1 MRLMQVHRKTW
12 KTDVAMFLTLVMLFS
27 PALVGLDVAWL
38 SVAAKATAQTP
49 PTSAVQP
56 ILIVPLTA
64 AEGVPANIAGRV
76 TFALSSELARTGRYA
91 PTRLSIDDSTVKRL
105 IRENLLSEDAVTA
118 VLEQPTPEGI
128 AEIASVMKIP
138 SAAYGTVDSY
148 TYDPSNGGAVKI
160 QVTVRFLTIDL
171 ETASVIE
178 EKTVE
183 ITEEGSSAPK
193 LKPTPEDTLAAE
205 AMYDAVRKIVGKLIG
220 LPVKPVEVEKIK
232 RPVGIGAF
240 ALAIAALLVGVA
252 LSGGKEK
259 AGPVPLGP
267 ADAPRSVSA
276 VPQVDMIVVSWQ
288 PPLRGTPS
296 GYNVYRQAVD
306 TVTFQ
311 PIGGIETL
319 TPSPVRT
326 TIYEDRTAQRDRA
339 YIYLVSAVY
348 PDGKESVKI
357 QSNLG
362 IISPTQ
368 PAPVGIGVPLPPANL
383 TAQALDAAVRLTWT
397 DINPAG
403 LVIGYR
409 IYRNG
414 VQIADETIVRT
425 TTYMDRGLQNGVV
438 YQYVVRA
445 VSSFGLLSAPSATV
459 TATPGDLAPQPPLN
473 LAARFDPITKI
484 VTLTWQAPPDPDI
497 AYYEVAR
504 IVVQETRVTRGLIER
519 AGRPVPTPTTPPTII
534 QRLEQTQPRLRQQAG
549 SEFDNA
555 VIASNITTTTYLDN
569 VANFMPTPVNNLTGY
584 QRLRYAVRAV
594 DRSGQK
600 GAWSN
605 VAEVVPNTPPPSL
618 TVPPRVIPSSGQVI
632 VDLQPLL
639 NLAQADPEWQIDKA
653 GVRIFRATTK
663 GGTAA
668 TTLRPIHPEDVL
680 PIPADGKY
688 VDKNVVNGTRYF
700 YAVELVDKLGVPGTR
715 SPEAVVTPFSTA
727 TITITPQGN
736 RMELSGNGQD
746 KVQLTVTVL
755 DSASRPVAGLPLQ
768 LSLQGVGT
776 LTIDPI
782 YDDPHSTDPLA
793 ALTNENGQVI
803 ATYQTALVAS
813 DTTVTITAAP
823 SPLVT
828 GVTTAHLT
836 LTLRAPVVASVEL
849 QPQQTQL
856 VADGQS
862 FTRVT
867 ITVRDRLGNPMPNQT
882 INLSVSPAQGRFE
895 DLQGNIITQI
905 SSGATG
911 TVDVVYRSGTRAG
924 SVTLTASVGAI
935 SGQAVIT
942 LVAGSPATIELVAVP
957 TTAPADG
964 QTEIRVTATVKDAF
978 GNAVPNVQ
986 VQFTSTPALT
996 ITPPMVTTNDT
1007 GQATVSVTAPRTAGS
1022 YLLRAQVGT
1031 ISATLSLTFGASS
1044 PSVMSLSASRTNLVV
1059 SLPPRPEYAG
1069 LTVYSRTEITAT
1081 VVDENNNPVSGVVVQ
1096 FNASAGTIQATAI
1109 TDAAGVAR
1117 AAYVAPPSPTGQV
1130 TINAQSGAAS
1140 GSLIL
1145 DILPGPPA
1153 QVTVVAN
1160 PLMVPADGRSQI
1172 AVTARVRDANG
1183 NPVADGTTVFFSARS
1198 ETNINQTVPDA
1209 GTFLRDNVPTLNGDA
1224 EVAFVAGTRPGVR
1237 ARLVAQAFGTVFG
1250 QNFGPIPA
1258 ETELPA
1264 IQTQFPLIQLGGQ
1277 LIVTLSANEMSVSS
1291 SDDTNNP
1298 ADRQPL
1304 RISDPRD
1311 NFVTM
1316 TIQVVDGQGNPAPLS
1331 VPVFVTA
1338 TDGRVLFVHDGNA
1351 DLGNT
1356 IITTDSTGRATVQV
1370 YASKTAGVVT
1380 IRAELRDAQNRP
1392 FAAQSVTIRQRP
1404 GIPAVV
1410 IVPAPQPNVIFVP
1423 GAGTPTSTS
1432 VTARVFDAVG
1442 NTVEDGTLV
1451 TFTADAGTLTPS
1463 NVTTVN
1469 GVASSTLTSTLDTG
1483 RFTVRA
1489 SARVPGQQTPAEGST
1504 TVAFAVNVTAISVS
1518 ANPDAIIGDGQST
1531 AQVSATFTGSI
1542 PDGTRVLFATDRGFI
1557 GTAGQRS
1564 ARVPV
1569 AGNSAQ
1575 ATFISEAVT
1584 ADTTATVR
1592 VEVANPQGQIVAGT
1606 VSITLIRPT
1615 RPPVLQPI
1623 QVATTTLSVS
1633 SSNALNPAQRQ
1644 ALGPEPNKTTVTVT
1658 VLEQDLNLPVP
1669 NATVFLS
1676 SSDTNGLW
1684 EDAQGNT
1691 SLGGIQVVTGSNGQA
1706 VATFYASTAPGQV
1719 ILKAQMGAQEQTA
1732 TITVMPGNPANIV
1745 VSFSGAQTAPDGVPF
1760 IFVPGAGTPTQATV
1774 NVTVRDAV
1782 GNNVRDNTQVTFS
1795 VLEGEGTFSPTN
1807 TVVTTDGR
1815 ASVTLSSSQA
1825 TGEFTVQARAG
1836 TATGIG
1842 RIRYAANVPDI
1853 TSVTA
1858 NPDTIPDDGVT
1869 KSDITIQLP
1878 APDGTRFRVA
1888 TDIGNLTFGTQTG
1901 SAVVA
1906 TVTGGQA
1913 IVEFRGPGNLQA
1925 QQIATISA
1933 EIVALDGTKKVK
1945 NTTVT
1950 LKPRIEIS
1958 PITPFSIVVSSNNSL
1973 DPAAR
1978 LPLDGVP
1985 GNNKKRIQIIVRGPM
2000 PSNPTVTLL
2009 ASEGNI
2015 LFDVIE
2021 GSNAGTKRLATVS
2034 GNLQQFGSG
2043 PTQENRYTVDMYAST
2058 LAGPFTLQID
2068 VPGVNVSRTV
2078 QFTQLA
2084 GPPGSIVVVAANSL
2098 IPVIT
2103 GTTQITADVRDAV
2116 GNPVSGYSVF
2126 FGADD
2131 GTLSPIVATAVNGI
2145 ATSTLTASN
2154 FTRRVRVFAKAINE
2168 ATGQEIVGFTV
2179 VSFVVGN
2186 LDSIDLVPDKGN
2198 IPPND
2203 FATVTVIFNPG
2214 SQMPDN
2220 VRFMAEL
2227 VGAYGILESASTTVN
2242 GRATVRVRSNNTTG
2256 TNQIAQLTVRV
2267 IRQDGVELTKSTN
2280 LTLLALPTPQNVE
2293 IVPSVNEIVV
2303 STREDDEQFPPL
2315 RQPLPDSPLQNWTL
2329 LEIYIRGL
2337 STSNAETVTL
2347 TLTSTDIRGLFTL
2360 PTGVTDQA
2368 TGKQAKMETTTFS
2381 VTDDGAGD
2389 SQSGLG
2395 TMRILVRYYSSRK
2408 AQLVTIRL
2416 QAQKDGSD
2424 YGATA
2429 VSIFQR
2435 PGPVKQAFFTVNPPR
2450 IVVNTLSGT
2459 EPIEAQLIATLY
2471 DANDNPV
2478 PNERVSFAIEPTRV
2492 VPYGDIVAGDAN
2504 NIVLTRYDLL
2514 SLSRVFRAQA
2524 GRRFTQTIGIGDGA
2538 SRSFSGV
2545 LMNVP
2550 VQPGSATVT
2559 AEVLAT
2565 TQEVIGTGN
2574 DVQRDFTATLRNI
2587 PVEPGSVRVTIAEAT
2602 VPSQVIGTGNAS
2614 RTDFSGTLTQTPI
2627 TPGSVVVSSVVRVSD
2642 TRSLGTG
2649 DGNRA
2654 TFSGNLNAPVIPN
2667 TVVVSTTTIPQIA
2680 AVAQTTADPF
2690 SAVLPRRPVVP
2701 GSVIVADNNEVLRDD
2716 GAGNIVDPQN
2726 NDQGDID
2733 YNSGYI
2739 YVDFDDAPTDQVTVI
2754 WRYRLGVQL
2763 RDLNGDGNFDLS
2775 ESLPVNAGYGTIN
2788 YNSGAISVTFTNPDD
2803 PTEQAPVASG
2813 EMVRVDYVFRT
2824 PAQLVDDGNGN
2835 LTGLYG
2841 SGTVDYTS
2849 GSIFVRFAVPPRTF
2863 PPDSGE
2869 LVQVRYRVRRTV
2881 VLTDDGNGVISS
2893 PGGEGRGT
2901 INYSTGA
2908 ISISFVNPPAS
2919 GQQIVA
2925 AYRYRTNAVLN
2936 DNGFGAFTGNGTGTI
2951 NYTNGAVTVNFDNP
2965 PALNAPVT
2973 ISFQTT
2979 TVQNDWAA
2987 GGVPR
2992 STAYLYYIGFAPSP
3006 VLTADYYLI
3015 PPSQSPLVSD
3025 GSIYPQSEAVTD
3037 INGVAITYL
3046 RSVNISQPVVLKM
3059 VPQSNIALQKVFPTF
3074 YYVPVRSIQV
3084 SILQGQLVNGAGQT
3098 FTVEFRFD
3106 PPSALPPGTR
3116 VWVRVHGTAYDGDED
3131 GDGRVNEDPPGA
3143 LNIDDDYDGLLD
3155 EDPNEPQNPVDND
3168 GDGRQG
3174 EDPPGSL
3181 DNDDDGDGVADEDW
3195 NPDWVDT
3202 WFTVTVTEPGRFTL
3216 SYTSSTT
3223 GPDWVKGWKVIQ
3235 VFVWNRDGIRL
3246 MGQTSA
3252 IRFVY

>member
-38 SVAAKATAQTP
+38 GVATKATAQIP
-49 PTSAVQP
+49 STSAVQP

-91 PTRLSIDDSTVKRL
+91 PTRLSVDDSTVKRL
-105 IRENLLSEDAVTA
+105 IRENLLWEDAVTA

-138 SAAYGTVDSY
+138 SAVYGTVDSY

-319 TPSPVRT
+319 APSPVRT

-348 PDGKESVKI
+348 PDGRESVKI

-368 PAPVGIGVPLPPANL
+368 PAPVGIGVPLPPAKL

-504 IVVQETRVTRGLIER
+504 IVVQETRVIRGLIER

-688 VDKNVVNGTRYF
+688 VDKNVANGTRYF
-700 YAVELVDKLGVPGTR
+700 YAVELVDKLGVSGTR
-715 SPEAVVTPFSTA
+715 SPEAVATPFSTA

-782 YDDPHSTDPLA
+782 YDDPHSADPLA

-813 DTTVTITAAP
+813 DTTVTITVAP
-823 SPLVT
+823 NPVIT
-828 GVTTAHLT
+828 GVAPTQLT

-924 SVTLTASVGAI
+924 SVTLTALVGAI

-1183 NPVADGTTVFFSARS
+1183 NPVADGTNVFFSARS
-1198 ETNINQTVPDA
+1198 ETNINQIVPDA

-1264 IQTQFPLIQLGGQ
+1264 IQTQFPFIQLGGQ

-1410 IVPAPQPNVIFVP
+1410 IVPEPQPNVIFVP
-1423 GAGTPTSTS
+1423 GAGTPTSTV

-1732 TITVMPGNPANIV
+1732 TITVMPGSPANIV

-1760 IFVPGAGTPTQATV
+1760 IFVPGAGIPTQATV

-2068 VPGVNVSRTV
+2068 VPGVNVSHTV

-2084 GPPGSIVVVAANSL
+2084 GPPGSIVVAAANSL

-2116 GNPVSGYSVF
+2116 GNPVSGYPVF

-2131 GTLSPIVATAVNGI
+2131 GTLNPIVATAVNGI

-2154 FTRRVRVFAKAINE
+2154 LTRRVRVFAKAIGLG
-2168 ATGQEIVGFTV
+2168 GQEITGLTV

-2186 LDSIDLVPDKGN
+2186 IASIDLMPDRGD

-2203 FATVTVIFNPG
+2203 VANVTVIFNP
-2214 SQMPDN
+2214 STEVPNN
-2220 VRFMAEL
+2220 VRFGTEV
-2227 VGAYGILESASTTVN
+2227 VGAYGVLESVSTTLN
-2242 GRATVRVRSNNTTG
+2242 GRATIRIRNNNP
-2256 TNQIAQLTVRV
+2256 TNSVQTIQLTVRA
-2267 IRQDGVELTKSTN
+2267 IRQDGLEITRSLNLNLLPSEEIAPVELQTSEVRIYVSTN
-2280 LTLLALPTPQNVE
+2280 DATTN
-2293 IVPSVNEIVV
+2293 PS
-2303 STREDDEQFPPL
+2303 D
-2315 RQPLPDSPLQNWTL
+2315 RQPLTSPNRTSLRLIVRNLNAGEQITATL
-2329 LEIYIRGL
+2329 E
-2337 STSNAETVTL
+2337 
-2347 TLTSTDIRGLFTL
+2347 STDTRGLFEPPAVLNVSNSMGTL
-2360 PTGVTDQA
+2360 TFNVTDN
-2368 TGKQAKMETTTFS
+2368 
-2381 VTDDGAGD
+2381 GAGD
-2389 SQSGLG
+2389 EDG
-2395 TMRILVRYYSSRK
+2395 TPGTVRVSITYYSSRK
-2408 AQLVTIRL
+2408 AQPVTIRARISRGTVL
-2416 QAQKDGSD
+2416 
-2424 YGATA
+2424 YGESA
-2429 VSIFQR
+2429 VSIFQL
-2435 PGPVKQAFFTVNPPR
+2435 PGPVAKAFFAVDPPR
-2450 IVVNTLSGT
+2450 LAVNTITGEPT
-2459 EPIEAQLIATLY
+2459 EAKLIATVY

-2478 PNERVSFAIEPTRV
+2478 PNERVSFSLEPTEV
-2492 VPYGDIVAGDAN
+2492 VPYADVLAGDAAN
-2504 NIVLTRYDLL
+2504 VILTRYDLQ
-2514 SLSRVFRAQA
+2514 SLSQYFRAQGGPTA
-2524 GRRFTQTIGIGDGA
+2524 
-2538 SRSFSGV
+2538 
-2545 LMNVP
+2545 
-2550 VQPGSATVT
+2550 AT
-2559 AEVLAT
+2559 
-2565 TQEVIGTGN
+2565 
-2574 DVQRDFTATLRNI
+2574 
-2587 PVEPGSVRVTIAEAT
+2587 
-2602 VPSQVIGTGNAS
+2602 
-2614 RTDFSGTLTQTPI
+2614 
-2627 TPGSVVVSSVVRVSD
+2627 
-2642 TRSLGTG
+2642 
-2649 DGNRA
+2649 
-2654 TFSGNLNAPVIPN
+2654 
-2667 TVVVSTTTIPQIA
+2667 
-2680 AVAQTTADPF
+2680 
-2690 SAVLPRRPVVP
+2690 
-2701 GSVIVADNNEVLRDD
+2701 
-2716 GAGNIVDPQN
+2716 
-2726 NDQGDID
+2726 
-2733 YNSGYI
+2733 
-2739 YVDFDDAPTDQVTVI
+2739 
-2754 WRYRLGVQL
+2754 
-2763 RDLNGDGNFDLS
+2763 
-2775 ESLPVNAGYGTIN
+2775 
-2788 YNSGAISVTFTNPDD
+2788 
-2803 PTEQAPVASG
+2803 
-2813 EMVRVDYVFRT
+2813 
-2824 PAQLVDDGNGN
+2824 
-2835 LTGLYG
+2835 
-2841 SGTVDYTS
+2841 
-2849 GSIFVRFAVPPRTF
+2849 
-2863 PPDSGE
+2863 
-2869 LVQVRYRVRRTV
+2869 
-2881 VLTDDGNGVISS
+2881 
-2893 PGGEGRGT
+2893 
-2901 INYSTGA
+2901 
-2908 ISISFVNPPAS
+2908 
-2919 GQQIVA
+2919 
-2925 AYRYRTNAVLN
+2925 
-2936 DNGFGAFTGNGTGTI
+2936 
-2951 NYTNGAVTVNFDNP
+2951 
-2965 PALNAPVT
+2965 
-2973 ISFQTT
+2973 
-2979 TVQNDWAA
+2979 NDWGP

-2992 STAYLYYIGFAPSP
+2992 SDRYLGYLRFVPGIASP
-3006 VLTADYYLI
+3006 PLTANPTR
-3015 PPSQSPLVSD
+3015 PPRVSD
-3025 GSIYPQSEAVTD
+3025 GAIVQSEVLTD
-3037 INGVAITYL
+3037 TNGVAMTTL
-3046 RSVNISQPVVLKM
+3046 LSVNVCQPVTVKM
-3059 VPQSNIALQKVFPTF
+3059 VPQSNVNLQKIYTTY
-3074 YYVPVRSIQV
+3074 YYVPVTTAPQV
-3084 SILQGQLVNGAGQT
+3084 VIESGGLVNGPGST
-3098 FTVEFRFD
+3098 FTVAFRFS
-3106 PPSALPPGTR
+3106 PASALPPGTR
-3116 VWVRVHGTAYDGDED
+3116 VWVRIHGTAYDGDED
-3131 GDGRVNEDPPGA
+3131 GDGLVNEDPPGR
-3143 LNIDDDYDGLLD
+3143 NNWDDDKDGLID
-3155 EDPNEPQNPVDND
+3155 EDPAGDANGDNND
-3168 GDGRQG
+3168 DDDFDGRID
-3174 EDPPGSL
+3174 EDPYGPNSA
-3181 DNDDDGDGVADEDW
+3181 DDDGDGQIDEDW
-3195 NPDWVDT
+3195 NPQLIDS
-3202 WFTVTVTEPGRFTL
+3202 WFTVTVTEPGVIRVSITNQV
-3216 SYTSSTT
+3216 T
-3223 GPDWVKGWKVIQ
+3223 GPDPVNGWKVIQ

-3252 IRFVY
+3252 IEFR

>member
-288 PPLRGTPS
+288 PPSRGTPS

-425 TTYMDRGLQNGVV
+425 TTYIDRGLQNGVV

-534 QRLEQTQPRLRQQAG
+534 RRLEQTQPRLRQQAG

-668 TTLRPIHPEDVL
+668 TTLRPVHPEDVL

-715 SPEAVVTPFSTA
+715 SPEAVATPFSTA

-823 SPLVT
+823 SSLVT

-895 DLQGNIITQI
+895 DLQGNTITQI

-911 TVDVVYRSGTRAG
+911 TVEVVYRSGTRAG

-1140 GSLIL
+1140 GSLTL

-1277 LIVTLSANEMSVSS
+1277 LIVNLSANEMSVSS

-1410 IVPAPQPNVIFVP
+1410 IVPEPQPNVIFVP

-1644 ALGPEPNKTTVTVT
+1644 ALGSEPNKTTVTVT

-1745 VSFSGAQTAPDGVPF
+1745 VSFSGAQTSPDGVPF
-1760 IFVPGAGTPTQATV
+1760 IFVPGAGTPTQVTV
-1774 NVTVRDAV
+1774 NVVVRDEV
-1782 GNNVRDNTQVTFS
+1782 GNNVRDNTQVIFS

-2058 LAGPFTLQID
+2058 LADIFELNISAGFLSQPIK
-2068 VPGVNVSRTV
+2068 VSFR
-2078 QFTQLA
+2078 QLS
-2084 GPPGSIVVVAANSL
+2084 GPPGSIVVSASPSIIGVQGHPTLPTSTTVVAN
-2098 IPVIT
+2098 
-2103 GTTQITADVRDAV
+2103 VRDAV
-2116 GNPVSGYSVF
+2116 GNPVANAFVF
-2126 FGADD
+2126 FSADEGRVSD
-2131 GTLSPIVATAVNGI
+2131 PVKATDTNGI
-2145 ATSTLTASN
+2145 AQTTLTSTN
-2154 FTRRVRVFAKAINE
+2154 FTRRVRIFGKVVGVG
-2168 ATGQEIVGFTV
+2168 GQEITGFTS
-2179 VSFVVGN
+2179 VSFVVG
-2186 LDSIDLVPDKGN
+2186 DIASIDLIPDRGD
-2198 IPPND
+2198 IPPNEV
-2203 FATVTVIFNPG
+2203 ANVAVIFNPANEI
-2214 SQMPDN
+2214 PNN
-2220 VRFMAEL
+2220 VRFSAEL
-2227 VGAYGILESASTTVN
+2227 SGAYGLLESISTTLN
-2242 GRATVRVRSNNTTG
+2242 GRATVRIRNNNP
-2256 TNQIAQLTVRV
+2256 TNFPQTVQLTVRA
-2267 IRQDGVELTKSTN
+2267 IRQDGLELAKLLNLNLLPSEVVTPIELQTSQPRIYVSTN
-2280 LTLLALPTPQNVE
+2280 DATTNPF
-2293 IVPSVNEIVV
+2293 
-2303 STREDDEQFPPL
+2303 D
-2315 RQPLPDSPLQNWTL
+2315 RQPLASPNNT
-2329 LEIYIRGL
+2329 
-2337 STSNAETVTL
+2337 TL
-2347 TLTSTDIRGLFTL
+2347 TLIVRNLNAGEQIAVNLESTDPRGLFEPPAALASNSIGTL
-2360 PTGVTDQA
+2360 SFNVTDNGIGDADGTAGIVQV
-2368 TGKQAKMETTTFS
+2368 S
-2381 VTDDGAGD
+2381 VT
-2389 SQSGLG
+2389 
-2395 TMRILVRYYSSRK
+2395 YYSSRK
-2408 AQLVTIRL
+2408 AQPVTIR
-2416 QAQKDGSD
+2416 AQVNRGAVV
-2424 YGATA
+2424 YGEAA
-2429 VSIFQR
+2429 VSISQI
-2435 PGPVKQAFFTVNPPR
+2435 PGPVVKAFFTVDPPR
-2450 IVVNTLSGT
+2450 IAVNTVPNEPT
-2459 EPIEAQLIATLY
+2459 EARLITAVY

-2478 PNERVSFAIEPTRV
+2478 PNERVSFAIEPIEV
-2492 VPYGDIVAGDAN
+2492 IPYEELVAGDPYN
-2504 NIVLTRYDLL
+2504 VILTRYDL
-2514 SLSRVFRAQA
+2514 SSMSPVFRA
-2524 GRRFTQTIGIGDGA
+2524 
-2538 SRSFSGV
+2538 
-2545 LMNVP
+2545 
-2550 VQPGSATVT
+2550 
-2559 AEVLAT
+2559 
-2565 TQEVIGTGN
+2565 
-2574 DVQRDFTATLRNI
+2574 
-2587 PVEPGSVRVTIAEAT
+2587 
-2602 VPSQVIGTGNAS
+2602 
-2614 RTDFSGTLTQTPI
+2614 
-2627 TPGSVVVSSVVRVSD
+2627 
-2642 TRSLGTG
+2642 
-2649 DGNRA
+2649 
-2654 TFSGNLNAPVIPN
+2654 
-2667 TVVVSTTTIPQIA
+2667 
-2680 AVAQTTADPF
+2680 
-2690 SAVLPRRPVVP
+2690 
-2701 GSVIVADNNEVLRDD
+2701 
-2716 GAGNIVDPQN
+2716 
-2726 NDQGDID
+2726 
-2733 YNSGYI
+2733 
-2739 YVDFDDAPTDQVTVI
+2739 
-2754 WRYRLGVQL
+2754 
-2763 RDLNGDGNFDLS
+2763 
-2775 ESLPVNAGYGTIN
+2775 
-2788 YNSGAISVTFTNPDD
+2788 
-2803 PTEQAPVASG
+2803 
-2813 EMVRVDYVFRT
+2813 
-2824 PAQLVDDGNGN
+2824 
-2835 LTGLYG
+2835 
-2841 SGTVDYTS
+2841 
-2849 GSIFVRFAVPPRTF
+2849 
-2863 PPDSGE
+2863 
-2869 LVQVRYRVRRTV
+2869 
-2881 VLTDDGNGVISS
+2881 S
-2893 PGGEGRGT
+2893 PGDWGRGG
-2901 INYSTGA
+2901 YP
-2908 ISISFVNPPAS
+2908 ISYLGPIW
-2919 GQQIVA
+2919 
-2925 AYRYRTNAVLN
+2925 
-2936 DNGFGAFTGNGTGTI
+2936 
-2951 NYTNGAVTVNFDNP
+2951 FDP
-2965 PALNAPVT
+2965 WDVSYP
-2973 ISFQTT
+2973 
-2979 TVQNDWAA
+2979 
-2987 GGVPR
+2987 
-2992 STAYLYYIGFAPSP
+2992 
-3006 VLTADYYLI
+3006 
-3015 PPSQSPLVSD
+3015 PLVSD
-3025 GSIYPQSEAVTD
+3025 GSIYPQSEATTD
-3037 INGVAITYL
+3037 VNGIAVVYL
-3046 RSVNISQPVVLKM
+3046 RSSNISQPVRLKV
-3059 VPQSNIALQKVFPTF
+3059 VPASNPDLRQTF
-3074 YYVPVRSIQV
+3074 QTVYYVPVTNVQIR
-3084 SILQGQLVNGAGQT
+3084 ILQGSIKNGPGET
-3098 FTVEFRFD
+3098 FQVAFEFD
-3106 PPSALPPGTR
+3106 PPTALPAGTL
-3116 VWVRVHGTAYDGDED
+3116 VWVRIHGTVYDGDD
-3131 GDGRVNEDPPGA
+3131 DNDSRINEDPPGP
-3143 LNIDDDYDGLLD
+3143 LNPDDD
-3155 EDPNEPQNPVDND
+3155 V
-3168 GDGRQG
+3168 DGRID
-3174 EDPPGSL
+3174 EDPPG
-3181 DNDDDGDGVADEDW
+3181 DINGDNNNDDDLDGRTDEDPYGVTDSDDDEDGAADEDW
-3195 NPDWVDT
+3195 NPSLWDSWQAVR
-3202 WFTVTVTEPGRFTL
+3202 VTEPGRVVITIPD
-3216 SYTSSTT
+3216 TPG
-3223 GPDWVKGWKVIQ
+3223 GPDWENGWKVIQ
-3235 VFVWNRDGIRL
+3235 IFVWNRDGIRL
-3246 MGQTSA
+3246 MAQTSA
-3252 IRFVY
+3252 IEFHY